1 VSRVLIVGNGVAG
14 VTAAR
19 FLADGKPSHEI
30 VIYGQEPYAYYPR
43 PRLIDYI
50 EGTLPEHKMTLYSD
64 DWYAQRGIR
73 CELGRRVERIDAAG
87 HTIHL
92 TDGGSDRYDR
102 LVLATGADSWVPPI
116 PGRELGCVHT
126 LRTWDDA
133 RAIADCARGCRQ
145 VVVIGGGLLG
155 LDTAAALAC
164 CGPRVAVVEALP
176 WLLPRQLD
184 REGASLL
191 SGLLAAKGIETIV
204 DQQCDRLEGDMAIE
218 RVVLKSGQ
226 VLPAQ
231 MVVVSTGVRSNTQL
245 ACDAG
250 LLVERGVV
258 VDSAMCS
265 SDPDIYAVGDVAQFD
280 GRVWAIIP
288 VAIAQARVAAAQING
303 DRDTRYE
310 PQVPSTTLKVSGI
323 DLTSLG
329 EVHPEGEELTL
340 RKVDPDQG
348 VYKKLVIDGGRIVGA
363 IVLGDR
369 KMAREVSQL
378 IAAGVDVSAH
388 SEHLLD
394 EGYAFKSL
402 LG

>member
-19 FLADGKPSHEI
+19 FLADGEPSHQT
-30 VIYGQEPYAYYPR
+30 VIYGKEPYAYYPR

-50 EGTLPEHKMTLYSD
+50 EGTVPEDKMALYGD

-73 CELGRRVERIDAAG
+73 CELGRRVERIDRAE
-87 HTIHL
+87 HTIWL
-92 TDGGSDRYDR
+92 DDGGSDSYDQ

-116 PGRELGCVHT
+116 PGRDLGGVRT
-126 LRTWDDA
+126 LRTMDDA
-133 RAIADCARGCRQ
+133 RAIADRARSCEQ

-164 CGPRVAVVEALP
+164 CGPQVTVVEALP

-184 REGASLL
+184 REGAELL
-191 SGLLAAKGIETIV
+191 TGLLAAMGIETLV
-204 DQQCDRLEGDMAIE
+204 DKQCDRLDGDKDVE

-231 MVVVSTGVRSNTQL
+231 MVVVSTGVRSKTQL
-245 ACDAG
+245 ARDAG
-250 LLVERGVV
+250 LAVERGVV
-258 VDSAMCS
+258 VDTAMRS
-265 SDPDIYAVGDVAQFD
+265 SDPHIYAVGDVAQFD
-280 GRVWAIIP
+280 GCVWAIIP

-303 DRDTRYE
+303 DRETRYA
-310 PQVPSTTLKVSGI
+310 PLVPSTTLKVSGI

-329 EVHPEGEELTL
+329 EVHPEGDELIV
-340 RKVDPDQG
+340 RSVNHEQG
-348 VYKKLVIDGGRIVGA
+348 QYKKLVIDGGRIIGA

-369 KMAREVSQL
+369 KMARQVSQL
-378 IAAGVDVSAH
+378 VSAGADVGAY
-388 SEHLLD
+388 SDQLLD
-394 EGYAFKSL
+394 EGFAIKSL

>member
-1 VSRVLIVGNGVAG
+1 MSRVLIVGNGVAG

-30 VIYGQEPYAYYPR
+30 VIYGLEPYAYYPR

-50 EGTLPEHKMTLYSD
+50 EGTVPEQKMTLYSD

-73 CELGRRVERIDAAG
+73 CELGRRVERIDPVG
-87 HTIHL
+87 HTLHL

-116 PGRELGCVHT
+116 SGRELGCVHT

-133 RAIADCARGCRQ
+133 RAIADCARGCQQ

-164 CGPRVAVVEALP
+164 CGPHVTVVEALP

-184 REGASLL
+184 REGADLL
-191 SGLLAAKGIETIV
+191 SSLLAAKGIETLV
-204 DQQCDRLEGDMAIE
+204 DQQCDRLEGDTAIE
-218 RVVLKSGQ
+218 RVVLKDGR

-250 LLVERGVV
+250 LDVDRGVV
-258 VDSAMCS
+258 VDEAMRT

-303 DRDTRYE
+303 DRDTRYV
-310 PQVPSTTLKVSGI
+310 PLVPSTTLKVSGI

-329 EVHPEGEELTL
+329 EVHPEGDELTL
-340 RKVDPDQG
+340 RKSEPDQG
-348 VYKKLVIDGGRIVGA
+348 VYIKLVVDGGRIIGA

-369 KMAREVSQL
+369 KMAREISQL
-378 IAAGVDVSAH
+378 VTTGVDISAH

-394 EGYAFKSL
+394 EGFAVRSL

>member
-1 VSRVLIVGNGVAG
+1 MTRVLIVGNGVAG

-19 FLADGKPSHEI
+19 FLADGDPSHEI
-30 VIYGQEPYAYYPR
+30 VIYGQEPYLYYAR

-50 EGTLPEHKMTLYSD
+50 EGTVPETKMALYGE

-73 CELGRRVERIDAAG
+73 CELGRRVERIDREE
-87 HTIHL
+87 HTIQL
-92 TDGGSDRYDR
+92 DDGETDRYDQ

-126 LRTWDDA
+126 LRTMDDA
-133 RAIADCARGCRQ
+133 RAIADCARGCDQ

-164 CGPRVAVVEALP
+164 CGPKVTVIEALP

-184 REGASLL
+184 RQGAHLL
-191 SGLLAAKGIETIV
+191 TDMLAAKGIETLV
-204 DQQCDRLEGDMAIE
+204 DQQCDRLEGVAGVE
-218 RVVLKSGQ
+218 RVVLKSGKI
-226 VLPAQ
+226 LSAQ
-231 MVVVSTGVRSNTQL
+231 MVVVSTGVRSNTCL
-245 ACDAG
+245 ARDAG
-250 LLVERGVV
+250 LLVEQGVV
-258 VDSAMCS
+258 VDAGMRS

-303 DRDTRYE
+303 DRTKRYE
-310 PQVPSTTLKVSGI
+310 PLVPSTTLQVSGI
-323 DLTSLG
+323 DLTSIG
-329 EVHPEGEELTL
+329 QVHPEGDELTV
-340 RKVDPDQG
+340 RKANSDQG
-348 VYKKLVIDGGRIVGA
+348 RYTKLVIDKGRIIGA

-369 KMAREVSQL
+369 KMARDVSRL
-378 IAAGVDVSAH
+378 VSAKVDVGAH
-388 SEHLLD
+388 SDQLLD
-394 EGYAFKSL
+394 EGFAITSL